1 MTGAN
6 ISMRRILLA
15 LVVLGLSMPAEAARR
30 DAGKTTTASRPA
42 SSSAQAVRPAAAPA
56 RPQAARPAAGTA
68 RAQAT
73 RRDAAPSR
81 YAARPGDTRTSRA
94 GIATRSA
101 SAATVSRAAVPQTCT
116 RRNGRTSCTVARSQP
131 LRWQAGLPA
140 ADYAQRDC
148 PAGTFATLARGHDD
162 VVRCMPE

>member
-1 MTGAN
+1 
-6 ISMRRILLA
+6 MRRILLA
-15 LVVLGLSMPAEAARR
+15 LMVLGLAMPAEAARR
-30 DAGKTTTASRPA
+30 ESGKGTSVSRAA
-42 SSSAQAVRPAAAPA
+42 SSSAQPA
-56 RPQAARPAAGTA
+56 RATSGT

-73 RRDAAPSR
+73 RTQATRSTPRAQANR
-81 YAARPGDTRTSRA
+81 REGTRVTTRAGDTRTSRA

-101 SAATVSRAAVPQTCT
+101 SAATVSRAAATQTCT
-116 RRNGRTSCTVARSQP
+116 RRNGRTVCTSAARAQP
-131 LRWQAGLPA
+131 LRWQAGLPV